1 MSHTARG
8 IFRVVGLLV
17 EGTLSVEYVRHCDL
31 PRESAPPL
39 GGKTVRL
46 LDDLWIDKVPLELV
60 DINDRLPNTLLM
72 VTVRDRTEVVKVEK
86 AS

>member
-8 IFRVVGLLV
+8 IFRVVGQLV

-31 PRESAPPL
+31 PPESAPPS
-39 GGKTVRL
+39 GGKTVRI

-60 DINDRLPNTLLM
+60 DINDRLPNTLLR
-72 VTVRDRTEVVKVEK
+72 VTVRDRMQVLKVER
-86 AS
+86 AP